1 MIGKLNQDHEIEK
14 VTSCS
19 FAKMDRWEL
28 SALHVTLGP
37 EYQGEVRNKNDWRYC
52 RGYNRVNLRTLA
64 H

>member
-37 EYQGEVRNKNDWRYC
+37 DIRER
-52 RGYNRVNLRTLA
+52 
-64 H
+64 